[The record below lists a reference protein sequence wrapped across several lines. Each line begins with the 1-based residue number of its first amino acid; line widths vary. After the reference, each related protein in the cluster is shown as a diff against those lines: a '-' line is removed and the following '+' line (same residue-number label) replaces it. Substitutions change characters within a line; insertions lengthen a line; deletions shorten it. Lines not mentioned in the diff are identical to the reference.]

1 MVVIFLYHH
10 AFLCYLIKMKKIF
23 VVLFIIS
30 ILSCSKENKNEIP
43 LFNELSLKI
52 YDGESIV
59 AVNTEIKDK
68 YSKCFNSSIIQ
79 IPLLKYIK
87 GKNYEIYIG
96 VPFNVSIEA
105 MIENQLSMQDSV
117 AVDFKSDS
125 LHYFKSYKKN
135 EIYIA
140 EYAAKIDNKSLLYI
154 STMSDSKALSDSLFN
169 EQQLSKRIIST
180 K

>member
-1 MVVIFLYHH
+1 
-10 AFLCYLIKMKKIF
+10 MKKIF
-23 VVLFIIS
+23 IVLFLTS

-43 LFNELSLKI
+43 LFNELSFKI

-68 YSKCFNSSIIQ
+68 YSKSFNSSIIQ

-87 GKNYEIYIG
+87 GTNYEIFIG
-96 VPFNVSIEA
+96 VPYNVSIEA
-105 MIENQLSMQDSV
+105 MIENQLSMQESV

-125 LHYFKSYKKN
+125 LFYFKSYKKN
-135 EIYIA
+135 EFYIA
-140 EYAAKIDNKSLLYI
+140 EYAAKIDNESLLYI
-154 STMSDSKALSDSLFN
+154 STMSDSKALTDSLFN
-169 EQQLSKRIIST
+169 EHELSKRIIST

>member
-1 MVVIFLYHH
+1 
-10 AFLCYLIKMKKIF
+10 MKKIF
-23 VVLFIIS
+23 IVLFIVS
-30 ILSCSKENKNEIP
+30 IISCSKENKNEIP
-43 LFNELSLKI
+43 LFNELSFKI
-52 YDGESIV
+52 YDGEAMV
-59 AVNTEIKDK
+59 AVNTDIKDK

-96 VPFNVSIEA
+96 VPYNVSIEA

-125 LHYFKSYKKN
+125 LYYFKSYKKN
-135 EIYIA
+135 EFYIS
-140 EYAAKIDNKSLLYI
+140 EYAIKINNESLLYV
-154 STMSDSKALSDSLFN
+154 STMSDSKTLTDSLFN
-169 EQQLSKRIIST
+169 DMELSKRIIST

>member
-1 MVVIFLYHH
+1 
-10 AFLCYLIKMKKIF
+10 MKKIF
-23 VVLFIIS
+23 IVLFIIS
-30 ILSCSKENKNEIP
+30 IISCSKENKNEIP
-43 LFNELSLKI
+43 LFNELSFKI

-96 VPFNVSIEA
+96 VPYNVSIEA
-105 MIENQLSMQDSV
+105 MIENQFSMQDSV

-125 LHYFKSYKKN
+125 LFYFKSYKKN
-135 EIYIA
+135 EIYIS
-140 EYAAKIDNKSLLYI
+140 EYAIKTNNESLLYV
-154 STMSDSKALSDSLFN
+154 STMSDSKTLTDSLFN
-169 EQQLSKRIIST
+169 DKELSKRIIST

>member
-1 MVVIFLYHH
+1 
-10 AFLCYLIKMKKIF
+10 MKKIF
-23 VVLFIIS
+23 VVLFILS

-43 LFNELSLKI
+43 LFNELSFKI

-96 VPFNVSIEA
+96 VPYNVSIEA
-105 MIENQLSMQDSV
+105 MIENQFSMQDSV

-125 LHYFKSYKKN
+125 LFYFKSYKKN
-135 EIYIA
+135 EIYIS
-140 EYAAKIDNKSLLYI
+140 EYAIKTNNESLLYV
-154 STMSDSKALSDSLFN
+154 STMSDSKTLTDSLFN
-169 EQQLSKRIIST
+169 DKELSKRIIST